1 MIVEF
6 TAYGRPAPQGS
17 KKPPAE
23 GSTYMPESSPYLP
36 AWRKAV
42 SKAAADCRIRAG
54 LRIPGLDEA
63 LAITTIFAVTAT
75 RLLDPPDL
83 DKLIRAVGDAC
94 KDGGLIRD
102 DSLIVRIDE
111 AEKCRPGTLSAGGT
125 PAPLMAGVYVRLRTT
140 TNPFA

>member
-17 KKPPAE
+17 KVQA
-23 GSTYMPESSPYLP
+23 GTYMKESSVYLP

-42 SKAAADCRIRAG
+42 SKAAALARIEAG
-54 LRIPGLDEA
+54 LDMPGLDEA
-63 LAITTIFAVTAT
+63 LALTTIFAVTAT
-75 RLLDPPDL
+75 QLLDPPDL

-111 AEKCRPGTLSAGGT
+111 AEKCRPGTLSAGDT

-140 TNPFA
+140 TNPFG